1 MAQVFALLGMVVVG
15 EEEGWREEDEKAEQW
30 FKVRSRMLRD
40 AKNSHD
46 DTRPDLDIQ
55 STPIFRLNLHCV
67 RVLIHLSSPICMYHR
82 KYKY

>member
-55 STPIFRLNLHCV
+55 STPIFRPNLRAFISYRQYVSSEV
-67 RVLIHLSSPICMYHR
+67 RVLM
-82 KYKY
+82 

>member
-1 MAQVFALLGMVVVG
+1 MAQVFALLEMVVVG

-30 FKVRSRMLRD
+30 FKVRSRMLRV

-55 STPIFRLNLHCV
+55 SAPIFRPNLRVFISYRQYVSSEV
-67 RVLIHLSSPICMYHR
+67 RVLM
-82 KYKY
+82 